1 MSPLIQIGAGAC
13 AGAIAVTLGIVLLPQ
28 LQQATS
34 FNKQAVAKP
43 VFVAAP
49 LPAMAAQAPA
59 STAPAPVVVA
69 SAAPSAPGEPVTKDA
84 ALVKLA
90 EALRVAPAAA
100 AASPTRSLSF
110 ASTDTIRPAPAVAA
124 QAQASPTANYKAR
137 QLFAQGLVALAAGD
151 IAGAR
156 ALLSRAV
163 DEGDSRALMALGETY
178 EPATLAGLG
187 ALGVKGDAARA
198 RDYYSKALAAGV
210 GAAREHLA
218 ALESN

>member
-13 AGAIAVTLGIVLLPQ
+13 AGAIAVTLGIVLLPR
-28 LQQATS
+28 LQEATS
-34 FNKQAVAKP
+34 FNRQAVAKP
-43 VFVAAP
+43 VFVAS
-49 LPAMAAQAPA
+49 PALAMSAQAPA
-59 STAPAPVVVA
+59 PATAAPVVVA
-69 SAAPSAPGEPVTKDA
+69 SPVAAAPGEPATKDA

-90 EALRVAPAAA
+90 AALRVAPPAAA
-100 AASPTRSLSF
+100 APTRSLSF
-110 ASTDTIRPAPAVAA
+110 ASTETIKPAPAIV
-124 QAQASPTANYKAR
+124 AQASPTASDKAR

-187 ALGVKGDAARA
+187 ALGVRGDPARA

-210 GAAREHLA
+210 GAARERLA
-218 ALESN
+218 ALESD